1 MSSLAKTKYTQEDKL
16 TIKETDFL
24 LKLMMNSKFD
34 GTDLETAHGVLI
46 KLSKIHKAKLES

>member
-1 MSSLAKTKYTQEDKL
+1 MSNIAKKYVKKEESF

-34 GTDLETAHGVLI
+34 GTDLETAHGVLM

>member
-24 LKLMMNSKFD
+24 LKLMMNSQYA
-34 GTDLETAHGVLI
+34 GTDIEVAYSVLM

>member
-1 MSSLAKTKYTQEDKL
+1 MSSLAKAKYTQEDKL

-24 LKLMMNSKFD
+24 LKLMMNSQYA
-34 GTDLETAHGVLI
+34 GTDIEVAYSVLM